1 MARGL
6 TTAVKNEYATRNIN
20 AVHLVEIDLGSTI
33 VYFTENSF
41 NLVSDISGTSQTY
54 LSSGVLLDVTN
65 VQESAGINLSRLNL
79 TLTGVDQ
86 TYISLAL
93 NNNITHN
100 NVNIYRVLLD
110 ASNSIIANPFLL
122 YKAFINGYEIID
134 NNNTA
139 TIKLDIESHFANAS
153 QVNGRITNNKTQ
165 QRFFIND
172 TFFKYSDQIFNDI
185 QWGKQTS

>member
-100 NVNIYRVLLD
+100 NVNIYRALLD

-153 QVNGRITNNKTQ
+153 QINGRITNNKTQ

>member
-100 NVNIYRVLLD
+100 NVNIYRALLD
-110 ASNSIIANPFLL
+110 ASNTIIANPFLL

-153 QVNGRITNNKTQ
+153 QINGRITNNKTQ

>member
-20 AVHLVEIDLGSTI
+20 AVHLVEIDLGSTT

-65 VQESAGINLSRLNL
+65 VQESAGVNVARLNL
-79 TLTGVDQ
+79 TLTGVNQ

-100 NVNIYRVLLD
+100 TVNIYRALLD
-110 ASNSIIANPFLL
+110 ASNAIIADPFLL
-122 YKAFINGYEIID
+122 YKGYINGYEIID
-134 NNNTA
+134 ANNTA
-139 TIKLDIESHFANAS
+139 TIKLDIESHFANAG

-165 QRFFIND
+165 QRYFNSD

>member
-41 NLVSDISGTSQTY
+41 NLVSDISGPSQTY

-100 NVNIYRVLLD
+100 NVNIYRALLD
-110 ASNSIIANPFLL
+110 ASNTIIANPFLL

-153 QVNGRITNNKTQ
+153 QINGRITNNKTQ

>member
-100 NVNIYRVLLD
+100 NVNIYRALLD